1 MSASAAIN
9 REAWRRTL
17 VRMMPFADVGTSEVT
32 LPRLLR
38 LSLFQV
44 AVGIVTALLVGTL
57 NRVMIVELKVSAAL
71 VAAMVALPLAFAPL
85 RALIGFRS
93 DNHRSALGW
102 RRVPYIW
109 MGSLLQFGGFAIMPF
124 ALILLSEPNDAAPWL
139 GHVSACLAFLA
150 VGAGLHTTQTAGL
163 ALATDLAT
171 EENRPRVVA
180 LMYVMLLVGM
190 VGGGLAFG
198 WLLSPFSP
206 TLLIQVVQGVA
217 ALTLAL
223 NMIALWKQEARNP
236 GRTAEKAAPQRF
248 MTVWRAFTAESRA
261 RRFLAAVALGSAAF
275 SMQDVILEPY
285 GAEVLGLSV
294 SATTVLTAIFAAGAL
309 VAFGLA
315 ARMLRRGHD
324 APRLAAMGLLA
335 GIGGFTIV
343 ILSSLFQSA
352 ALFRIGTGLVGFGGG
367 LFSVGTL
374 TAAMTLDRDRA
385 VEGDGGVGHG
395 FALGAWGAAQATAAG
410 LAVALGGAMRDAV
423 SGLAESGAFGAVL
436 QGPAFGYA
444 VVYHAEILLLFI
456 ALAAIGPLAGYR
468 GAARAQRFGLS
479 EFPQ

>member
-1 MSASAAIN
+1 MSTSAAIN

-17 VRMMPFADVGTSEVT
+17 IRLMPFADVGTAEVT

-44 AVGIVTALLVGTL
+44 AVGLVTALLVGTL
-57 NRVMIVELKVSAAL
+57 NRVMIVELKASAAL

-124 ALILLSEPNDAAPWL
+124 ALILLGEPNPDAPWL
-139 GHVSACLAFLA
+139 GLVAACLAFLA

-198 WLLSPFSP
+198 WLLSPFTP

-217 ALTLAL
+217 ALSLVL
-223 NMIALWKQEARNP
+223 NMTALWKQEARNP
-236 GRTAEKAAPQRF
+236 GRTAERAPAPPF

-294 SATTVLTAIFAAGAL
+294 SATTVLTALFAAGSL
-309 VAFGLA
+309 TAFGLA
-315 ARMLRRGHD
+315 ARLLRRGHD
-324 APRLAAMGLLA
+324 APRLAAMGLLGGVA
-335 GIGGFTIV
+335 GFTIV
-343 ILSSLFQSA
+343 ILSSLFESA
-352 ALFRIGTGLVGFGGG
+352 ALFRVGTGLVGFGGG

-374 TAAMTLDRDRA
+374 TAAMTLDRDGA
-385 VEGDGGVGHG
+385 ADGRVGHG

-410 LAVALGGAMRDAV
+410 LAVALGGVLRDAV
-423 SGLAESGAFGAVL
+423 AGLASSGALGTVL
-436 QGPAFGYA
+436 QGPSVSYA
-444 VVYHAEILLLFI
+444 VVYHVEILLLFI

-468 GAARAQRFGLS
+468 GEERSQRFGLS

>member
-1 MSASAAIN
+1 MSTSTAIN

-17 VRMMPFADVGTSEVT
+17 VRLMPFADIGTTEVT

-44 AVGIVTALLVGTL
+44 SVGIVTALLVGTL

-124 ALILLSEPNDAAPWL
+124 ALILLGDPNPDAPWL
-139 GHVSACLAFLA
+139 GHVAAALAFLA

-171 EENRPRVVA
+171 DENRPRVVA

-198 WLLSPFSP
+198 WLLSPFTP
-206 TLLIQVVQGVA
+206 VLLIQVVQGVA
-217 ALTLAL
+217 ALTLVL
-223 NMIALWKQEARNP
+223 NMTALWKQEARNP
-236 GRTAEKAAPQRF
+236 GRTAERAATPPF

-294 SATTVLTAIFAAGAL
+294 SATTVLTALFAAGAL
-309 VAFGLA
+309 TAFGVA
-315 ARMLRRGHD
+315 ARLLRRGHD
-324 APRLAAMGLLA
+324 APRLAAIGLLA
-335 GIGGFTIV
+335 GIAGFTIV

-352 ALFRIGTGLVGFGGG
+352 ALFRLGTAFVGFGGG

-374 TAAMTLDRDRA
+374 TAAMTLDRDA
-385 VEGDGGVGHG
+385 AADGRVGHG

-410 LAVALGGAMRDAV
+410 IAVAFGGFLRDAV
-423 SGLAESGAFGAVL
+423 AGLASSGALGAVL
-436 QGPAFGYA
+436 QGPAVSYA
-444 VVYHAEILLLFI
+444 VVYHVEILLLFI

-468 GAARAQRFGLS
+468 GEARSQRFGLS